1 MSSDFQKRLYDRY
14 LSSHALPEGR
24 TSREDL
30 AAREP
35 YLRRLLKRWIP
46 QDRNQR
52 ILDLGCGYGP
62 LLYLLKEAGYRSLTG
77 VDTSAEQVAES
88 ALLGLDCV
96 RQGDLLEKL
105 EAALSG
111 SYDLIIAFDVLEHFP
126 KPAALAFVEQAA
138 RVLAARGR
146 LILHVPNAEG
156 IFPARILYGDLTHE
170 TCFTRQSL
178 GQLLRIAGFRRIRFA
193 EDSPV
198 PHGPRSLVRYLG
210 WRFVR
215 AFFRL
220 IYIFETGDADPGLV
234 LSQNI
239 LGIADK

>member
-30 AAREP
+30 AARAP
-35 YLRRLLKRWIP
+35 YLRRLLKHWIP

-96 RQGDLLEKL
+96 RQGDLLETL
-105 EAALSG
+105 EAAVSG

-138 RVLAARGR
+138 RVLAERGR

-156 IFPARILYGDLTHE
+156 IFSARILYGDLTHE

-178 GQLLRIAGFRRIRFA
+178 
-193 EDSPV
+193 DSSCGLPAFGGSSL
-198 PHGPRSLVRYLG
+198 PRTAPFPMGREAWCDIWDGDLSGPSFG
-210 WRFVR
+210 
-215 AFFRL
+215 
-220 IYIFETGDADPGLV
+220 
-234 LSQNI
+234 
-239 LGIADK
+239 